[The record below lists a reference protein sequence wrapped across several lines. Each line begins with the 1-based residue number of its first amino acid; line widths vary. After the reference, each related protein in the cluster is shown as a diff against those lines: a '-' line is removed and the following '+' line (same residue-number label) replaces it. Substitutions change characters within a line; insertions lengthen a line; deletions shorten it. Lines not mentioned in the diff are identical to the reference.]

1 MNKGKLENYWS
12 LILLIAV
19 FTALLFVGNYI
30 FAQNEPGGA
39 DFLYRWLPT
48 RLVFVEGYDNPY
60 SDQVELEVELVHHGH
75 AREGKEIPGMFAYP
89 YHTMFALLPFA
100 LIKDF
105 VLARVVW
112 MTTMQLA
119 HIGMIFLST
128 KMIGYKPTKP
138 ILLGL
143 ILFAIFTA
151 DFFQALIDG
160 NPSSLA
166 ALFAILSLF
175 FLSRKSDAWAGVFLA
190 LSTIK
195 PQMVILFFV
204 LVWVWAF
211 SKKRLMVIYFSLV
224 TMLFLLGASFF
235 LQPNWLSEF
244 IKDITTYTGTASP
257 STPRAILSYW
267 MSVHLADTIAWGLTI
282 LSLFILAYAWTKSY
296 ARDFPVFLWAAS
308 ITFATMHLIG
318 ITSAKSNYIAM
329 LPGVIL
335 LLQYGTE
342 KLKSKSFWLGI
353 LLVIWIG
360 FSWIFFY
367 AGRTWIVGDNLI
379 YFLDFYPLP
388 ILLLSLYYFIRPS
401 KNGEM
406 FSEENI

>member
-1 MNKGKLENYWS
+1 
-12 LILLIAV
+12 
-19 FTALLFVGNYI
+19 
-30 FAQNEPGGA
+30 
-39 DFLYRWLPT
+39 
-48 RLVFVEGYDNPY
+48 
-60 SDQVELEVELVHHGH
+60 
-75 AREGKEIPGMFAYP
+75 
-89 YHTMFALLPFA
+89 
-100 LIKDF
+100 
-105 VLARVVW
+105 
-112 MTTMQLA
+112 
-119 HIGMIFLST
+119 
-128 KMIGYKPTKP
+128 
-138 ILLGL
+138 
-143 ILFAIFTA
+143 
-151 DFFQALIDG
+151 
-160 NPSSLA
+160 LA

-296 ARDFPVFLWAAS
+296 GRDFPVFLWAAS